1 MNERRLQTRRHSTR
15 VAHRAPPRGKAMEE
29 RLFALAWE
37 KSSAEF
43 GGTVLL
49 EPAEVKQLVGKEFMR
64 TGELSELFE

>member
-1 MNERRLQTRRHSTR
+1 
-15 VAHRAPPRGKAMEE
+15 MEE